1 MAGLVRYDLQQAQG
15 SVITPHEEYTE
26 QKTNPWLG
34 VLQGASGLLS
44 SGLSYAASKEAADA
58 KSLAP
63 LNEGIQKLV
72 TARDQG
78 VEPSQLMKM
87 EKEII
92 PTLANT
98 YTPSQIQSQM
108 DLYGYSSLS
117 KKSGAETSEG
127 LDAQRVIQ
135 KNIGESILGPDAT
148 SEAKQKAGQDA
159 LANLARTEQAMSEI
173 QAGRTQ
179 EEKNEAADLNL
190 RYLYRDAYNTATS
203 ILNRQ
208 NYSLESYTAAKQL
221 WVQNMQSKTGLDV
234 NSLNAIFE
242 RGTATLN
249 SAVSNQEKTVEDRK
263 KAVETA
269 NELTES
275 LAYQKFLQQ
284 PVTYRDPVTDKV
296 LTTTGDKMMAFA
308 HKIPLENLKVLMGTP
323 EGREVVSAM
332 FAPGQ
337 VTTDVVPS
345 LYLKSAEV
353 GNILSKTDKE
363 TADRIDVNFKEGLN
377 RIIEEAAD
385 TPKEDLME
393 QGSLVTPAKFN
404 EIYGN
409 LTSEQLQQSPEYA
422 DVLADRDNLRNKLFG
437 ATVTALSKITD
448 GRAVLVDEDG
458 NFRLFE
464 SDRAGF
470 KDVTDMKDSWFNF
483 GARGRAK
490 AFDGTAAELR
500 KMFFNLKKFG
510 YSGKEISD
518 MFNKMSAISSEEF
531 RNVKV
536 RRQAAKGYSEA
547 VDRVLTIEEAQQYAD
562 EALGKKTQRSQ
573 WIDEAEAQRIRE
585 SVAEELPGVGIES
598 LEDVPENSVITTD
611 TADFLVEPVEMSES
625 FGENVDSLVK
635 SKTTTNGLKSKKE
648 FLEQTTNDLS
658 PIAKFVLS
666 NELQDSA
673 IVKLVETGK
682 GFKVYHEDSSNTD
695 NLPGGVNLKVYGKDL
710 VKAGI
715 LKAEDLKVGA
725 VVPTDRWLKAFNYAF
740 EDRENTAKRAIGED
754 RYNSLSEPMKAI
766 MTDQTYQKLYNIN
779 IKSNRRDKSVEGK
792 TLTKVIE
799 EYISNPTKAN
809 LKHVEEAI
817 RSLQYSVKNEG
828 RLNNLLKM
836 VRVEEANNNWAPI
849 PEKKPSQNV
858 PPVPKP
864 RPFETE
870 E

>member
-44 SGLSYAASKEAADA
+44 SGLNYAASKEAADA

-87 EKEII
+87 EKDII

-98 YTPSQIQSQM
+98 YTPSQIQAQM

-117 KKSGAETSEG
+117 KKSGAETTEG

-173 QAGRTQ
+173 QEGRTQ

-221 WVQNMQSKTGLDV
+221 WVQNMQTKTGLDV
-234 NSLNAIFE
+234 NSLNTIFE

-249 SAVSNQEKTVEDRK
+249 SAVSNQEKTIEERK

-284 PVTYRDPVTDKV
+284 PVTYRDPITDKV

-332 FAPGQ
+332 LAPGQ
-337 VTTDVVPS
+337 VTTDVAPS
-345 LYLKSAEV
+345 LYLKSADV
-353 GNILSKTDKE
+353 GNILSNTDKE
-363 TADRIDVNFKEGLN
+363 TADRIDNGFKEGLD

-385 TPKEDLME
+385 TPKEDLMK

-422 DVLADRDNLRNKLFG
+422 DVLADRDNLRNKLLG
-437 ATVTALSKITD
+437 ATVTSLSKITD

-464 SDRAGF
+464 SDGAGF
-470 KDVTDMKDSWFNF
+470 KDVTDKKDSWFNI

-510 YSGKEISD
+510 YSGKEITD
-518 MFNKMSAISSEEF
+518 MFNKLSAISSEEF
-531 RNVKV
+531 KNVKV
-536 RRQAAKGYSEA
+536 LRQALEGKTEA
-547 VDRVLTIEEAQQYAD
+547 LDRILTIEEAQQYAD
-562 EALGKKTQRSQ
+562 EALGKKTQRSK
-573 WIDEAEAQRIRE
+573 WIDEAEAQRIRQ
-585 SVAEELPGVGIES
+585 SVAEELPGNDTEY
-598 LEDVPENSVITTD
+598 LENAPEESVITTD
-611 TADFLVEPVEMSES
+611 TADFVVPSVEES
-625 FGENVDSLVK
+625 G
-635 SKTTTNGLKSKKE
+635 T
-648 FLEQTTNDLS
+648 
-658 PIAKFVLS
+658 
-666 NELQDSA
+666 
-673 IVKLVETGK
+673 VETSSAFDVNKEIPKEYAK
-682 GFKVYHEDSSNTD
+682 GFEMTNT
-695 NLPGGVNLKVYGKDL
+695 LEAGGKDL
-710 VKAGI
+710 LPFVYPSENKAAVYIDSRGI
-715 LKAEDLKVGA
+715 LTVGAGVNVEKQKDLQDLIDAQMPAGKTWKDLKKELIEKKKNKQGRFSNVLLDRA
-725 VVPTDRWLKAFNYAF
+725 VVD
-740 EDRENTAKRAIGED
+740 KRAKDIYIEQVEKLQTNKLTKTFMNSSYVPQDIKDLIVDMRYNAGNIGE
-754 RYNSLSEPMKAI
+754 EFPK
-766 MTDQTYQKLYNIN
+766 KL
-779 IKSNRRDKSVEGK
+779 DKF
-792 TLTKVIE
+792 E
-799 EYISNPTKAN
+799 EYFRKNNVKGIREAKDTILKQYLYKTTKGRN
-809 LKHVEEAI
+809 EEGAF
-817 RSLQYSVKNEG
+817 LVLGK
-828 RLNNLLKM
+828 
-836 VRVEEANNNWAPI
+836 I
-849 PEKKPSQNV
+849 PQVPKKKP
-858 PPVPKP
+858 
-864 RPFETE
+864 F
-870 E
+870 